1 VLGTS
6 EIYYALYIPQDM
18 VYLRRKK
25 VKGVDYVYL
34 VKSLWDKKKKTSK
47 QITIKYLGESTHIK
61 RDDIPIEFRDD
72 PKINSFLLNNQ
83 PKNRGD
89 RDNIVKEFQSQ
100 LFTSMTE
107 GDLKKTIRVY
117 KLFTTNSNIEEFYRI
132 LLKPTMEKIG
142 TMWAEGQ
149 ISVAVEHIS
158 SNTAQ
163 SLVKLISH
171 NHKKSMQ
178 NKGTV
183 IITTPVGEE
192 HCLPCNMIE
201 SFLLSKGFTTFNL
214 SPSTPSNSLVEFV
227 RSINPTAVLISI
239 TLTDNIKA
247 GQRLATKIHN
257 QHRKL
262 PVYVG
267 GQALNGTKSKFDATR
282 IEPST
287 TLEQIPKILIKKT
300 K

>member
-1 VLGTS
+1 
-6 EIYYALYIPQDM
+6 M
-18 VYLRRKK
+18 VYLRKKK
-25 VKGVDYVYL
+25 VKGVDYLYL
-34 VKSLWDKKKKTSK
+34 VKSVWDKKRKTSK
-47 QITIKYLGESTHIK
+47 QITIKYLGESKSVT

-72 PKINSFLLNNQ
+72 PKINSFLLENT
-83 PKNRGD
+83 PKD
-89 RDNIVKEFQSQ
+89 RKRREEILKKLQVQ
-100 LFTSMTE
+100 LFSSMTE
-107 GDLKKTIRVY
+107 GNLKESIRIY
-117 KLFTTNSNIEEFYRI
+117 ELFVNKSSIEEFY
-132 LLKPTMEKIG
+132 EKILNPIMQEVG
-142 TMWAEGQ
+142 SMWADGRLS
-149 ISVAVEHIS
+149 IATEHVS

-163 SLVKLISH
+163 SLIKIISE
-171 NHKKSMQ
+171 NHKRSTLD
-178 NKGTV
+178 KGRV

-192 HCLPCNMIE
+192 HCLSCNMIE

-257 QHRKL
+257 QYRKL

-267 GQALNGTKSKFDATR
+267 GQALNLTKSKFDATR

>member
-1 VLGTS
+1 
-6 EIYYALYIPQDM
+6 M
-18 VYLRRKK
+18 VYLRKKK
-25 VKGVDYVYL
+25 VKGTDYLYL
-34 VKSLWDKKKKTSK
+34 VKSVWDKKRKTSK
-47 QITIKYLGESTHIK
+47 QITIKYLGESKSVT

-72 PKINSFLLNNQ
+72 PKINSFLLENT
-83 PKNRGD
+83 PKD
-89 RDNIVKEFQSQ
+89 RKRREEILKKLQVQ
-100 LFTSMTE
+100 LFSSMTE
-107 GDLKKTIRVY
+107 GNLKESIRIY
-117 KLFTTNSNIEEFYRI
+117 ELFVNKSSIEEFY
-132 LLKPTMEKIG
+132 EKILNPIMQEVG
-142 TMWAEGQ
+142 NMWADGRLS
-149 ISVAVEHIS
+149 IATEHVS

-163 SLVKLISH
+163 SLIKIISE
-171 NHKKSMQ
+171 NHKRSTLD
-178 NKGTV
+178 KGKV

-192 HCLPCNMIE
+192 HCLSCNMIE

-239 TLTDNIKA
+239 TLADNIKA

-257 QHRKL
+257 QYRKL